1 MISVLVPDLGS
12 RTHTAASAVRLFKQV
27 LRVVGVVVAVL
38 LLTGSHVA
46 AHSDFEG
53 SEPADGSVINEAI
66 DSVVLNFAV
75 PVLGEGA
82 SVIAVGVDSGVTA
95 EGVVTEITGT
105 SWRASFD
112 PAFQGEI
119 VRIAF
124 GFRAEDGH
132 LVDGEVSIDLTAAT
146 TTTIGTSTTAPAG
159 DAEVGDDA
167 LTGGLSSTT
176 TTSTTPLAT
185 QGDAVDDSDNIPVEE
200 VPSLGDALSL
210 NDCLNHVARLTQNVL
225 GFGLVGGVFFAVYL
239 WRRGELLPAPRL
251 VGGAAVL
258 LAVASVAEIAT
269 IAGQLD
275 ISVSDA
281 LTHSLGRS
289 ALMTLCASLLFVI
302 AAASVVSGQV
312 TSRSAF
318 RSLILVPVLGVVGAP
333 AFDGHAVTKG
343 PRIAHALSD
352 IVHMG
357 SAMIWV
363 GAVLGL
369 ALVAR
374 VDEESL
380 PEVARRTAK
389 ALVGTVVVVALS
401 GVAMTLMIL
410 DGLSSLTSSTWGQI
424 LIVKLVAV
432 GTAGVIGAVHHW
444 RIVPQLD
451 LIGSRRS
458 FRRSIAI
465 ECAVLF
471 AVIATSSWLVVAMP

>member
-1 MISVLVPDLGS
+1 MIAVLIPDLCS
-12 RTHTAASAVRLFKQV
+12 RAHTAASAVGLLKQV
-27 LRVVGVVVAVL
+27 LRVVGVVGALL
-38 LLTGSHVA
+38 LLTGSRVA

-53 SEPADGSVINEAI
+53 SEPADGSVINESLE
-66 DSVVLNFAV
+66 SVVLNFAV

-82 SVIAVGVDSGVTA
+82 SVIAVGVDSGATT

-105 SWRASFD
+105 SWRASFA
-112 PAFQGEI
+112 PALQGEM

-132 LVDGEVSIDLTAAT
+132 LVEAEVSFDLTAAT
-146 TTTIGTSTTAPAG
+146 MTTIDLSTTPPAG
-159 DAEVGDDA
+159 DAEDGDDA
-167 LTGGLSSTT
+167 LAGGLSSSTT
-176 TTSTTPLAT
+176 TTLLAT
-185 QGDAVDDSDNIPVEE
+185 QGESLNDSENVRVEE
-200 VPSLGDALSL
+200 VLSSSDAFSL
-210 NDCLNHVARLTQNVL
+210 NGGVNHVARLMQNVL
-225 GFGLVGGVFFAVYL
+225 GFALVGGVFFATYV
-239 WRRGELLPAPRL
+239 WRRGDVLPAPRL
-251 VGGAAVL
+251 VGGMAVVL
-258 LAVASVAEIAT
+258 GVASIAEIAT

-281 LTHSLGRS
+281 LTHTLGRS

-302 AAASVVSGQV
+302 ASASVVTGQV

-318 RSLILVPVLGVVGAP
+318 RSLMLVPSLGIVGAP

-380 PEVARRTAK
+380 SEVARRTAK

-401 GVAMTLMIL
+401 GIAMTLMIL

-424 LIVKLVAV
+424 LIVKLIAV

-444 RIVPQLD
+444 RIVPQLE

-458 FRRSIAI
+458 FRRSLAI

-471 AVIATSSWLVVAMP
+471 TVIATSSWLVVAMP

>member
-1 MISVLVPDLGS
+1 MAGSVIGLL
-12 RTHTAASAVRLFKQV
+12 KQG
-27 LRVVGVVVAVL
+27 LRIIGVVAALL
-38 LLTGSHVA
+38 LLTGSHVT

-53 SEPADGSVINEAI
+53 SEPADGSVINELL

-75 PVLGEGA
+75 PVLSEGA
-82 SVIAVGVDSGVTA
+82 SVIAVGADSGVVT
-95 EGVVTEITGT
+95 EGIVTEITGT
-105 SWRASFD
+105 SWRASFI
-112 PAFQGEI
+112 PALQGEV
-119 VRIAF
+119 VRVAF
-124 GFRAEDGH
+124 AFRAEDGH
-132 LVDGEVSIDLTAAT
+132 LVEAEVSFDLTAAA
-146 TTTIGTSTTAPAG
+146 TTTIGTSTTTPAG

-167 LTGGLSSTT
+167 LAGSLPATTT
-176 TTSTTPLAT
+176 TTSTTLLVT
-185 QGDAVDDSDNIPVEE
+185 QGEAINNSDNIPVEE

-210 NDCLNHVARLTQNVL
+210 NDGLNHVARLTQNVL
-225 GFGLVGGVFFAVYL
+225 GFALVGGVFFAVYL

-251 VGGAAVL
+251 VGGIAVL

-302 AAASVVSGQV
+302 AAASVVTGQV

-318 RSLILVPVLGVVGAP
+318 RSLMLVPVLGVVGAP

-352 IVHMG
+352 IAHMG

-363 GAVLGL
+363 GAILGL

-374 VDEESL
+374 VDAESL
-380 PEVARRTAK
+380 SEVARRTAK
-389 ALVGTVVVVALS
+389 ALVGTVVVVAVS

-432 GTAGVIGAVHHW
+432 GTAGAIGAVHHW
-444 RIVPQLD
+444 RIVPQLE

>member
-1 MISVLVPDLGS
+1 MAGSVIGLL
-12 RTHTAASAVRLFKQV
+12 KQG
-27 LRVVGVVVAVL
+27 LRIIGVVAALL
-38 LLTGSHVA
+38 LLTGSHVT

-53 SEPADGSVINEAI
+53 SEPADGSVINELL

-75 PVLGEGA
+75 PVLSEGA
-82 SVIAVGVDSGVTA
+82 SVIAVGADS
-95 EGVVTEITGT
+95 GVVTEGVITEISGT
-105 SWRASFD
+105 SWRASFI
-112 PAFQGEI
+112 PALQGEV
-119 VRIAF
+119 VRVAF
-124 GFRAEDGH
+124 AFRAEDGH
-132 LVDGEVSIDLTAAT
+132 LVEAEVLFDLTAAT
-146 TTTIGTSTTAPAG
+146 TTSIETSTTIVFG
-159 DAEVGDDA
+159 DVEVGDVVPA
-167 LTGGLSSTT
+167 GGTPSATATTG
-176 TTSTTPLAT
+176 TTPSVT
-185 QGDAVDDSDNIPVEE
+185 QGEAAGDSNEVQVVE
-200 VPSLGDALSL
+200 VPPASDVFSL
-210 NDCLNHVARLTQNVL
+210 NEGVNHVARLTQNVL
-225 GFGLVGGVFFAVYL
+225 GFALVGGVYFALYL

-251 VGGAAVL
+251 IGAMAAVL
-258 LAVASVAEIAT
+258 GVASFAEIVT

-281 LTHSLGRS
+281 LTHTLGRS

-302 AAASVVSGQV
+302 AAASVVTGQV

-318 RSLILVPVLGVVGAP
+318 RLTMLVPSLGIVGAP

-374 VDEESL
+374 VDEASL
-380 PEVARRTAK
+380 TEVARRTAK
-389 ALVGTVVVVALS
+389 ALAGTVVVVAVS

-410 DGLSSLTSSTWGQI
+410 DGFSSLTDSTWGRI
-424 LIVKLVAV
+424 LIVKLVVV
-432 GTAGVIGAVHHW
+432 GAAGVIGAVHHW
-444 RIVPQLD
+444 RIVPQLE

-458 FRRSIAI
+458 FRRSVAL
-465 ECAVLF
+465 ECVVLV

>member
-1 MISVLVPDLGS
+1 MAGSVIGLL
-12 RTHTAASAVRLFKQV
+12 KQG
-27 LRVVGVVVAVL
+27 LRIIGVVAALL
-38 LLTGSHVA
+38 LLTGSHVT

-53 SEPADGSVINEAI
+53 SEPADGSVINELL

-75 PVLGEGA
+75 PVLSEGA
-82 SVIAVGVDSGVTA
+82 SVIAVGADSGVVT
-95 EGVVTEITGT
+95 EGVITEITGT
-105 SWRASFD
+105 SWRASFI
-112 PAFQGEI
+112 PALQGEV
-119 VRIAF
+119 VRVAF
-124 GFRAEDGH
+124 AFRAEDGH
-132 LVDGEVSIDLTAAT
+132 LVEAEVLFDLTAAT
-146 TTTIGTSTTAPAG
+146 TTSIETSTTGTIPLVTQGEAAG
-159 DAEVGDDA
+159 DSNEV
-167 LTGGLSSTT
+167 
-176 TTSTTPLAT
+176 
-185 QGDAVDDSDNIPVEE
+185 QVVE
-200 VPSLGDALSL
+200 VPPASDVFSL
-210 NDCLNHVARLTQNVL
+210 NDGVNHVARLTQNVL
-225 GFGLVGGVFFAVYL
+225 GFALVGGVYFALYL

-251 VGGAAVL
+251 IGAMAAVL
-258 LAVASVAEIAT
+258 GVASFAEIAT

-281 LTHSLGRS
+281 LTHTLGRS

-302 AAASVVSGQV
+302 AAASVVTGQV

-318 RSLILVPVLGVVGAP
+318 RLLMLVPSLGIVGAP

-374 VDEESL
+374 VDEASL
-380 PEVARRTAK
+380 TEVARRTAK
-389 ALVGTVVVVALS
+389 ALAGTVVVVAVS

-410 DGLSSLTSSTWGQI
+410 DGFSSLTDSTWGRI
-424 LIVKLVAV
+424 LIVKLVVV
-432 GTAGVIGAVHHW
+432 GAAGVIGAVHHW
-444 RIVPQLD
+444 RIVPHLE

-458 FRRSIAI
+458 FRRSVAL
-465 ECAVLF
+465 ECVVLF

>member
-1 MISVLVPDLGS
+1 
-12 RTHTAASAVRLFKQV
+12 
-27 LRVVGVVVAVL
+27 
-38 LLTGSHVA
+38 
-46 AHSDFEG
+46 
-53 SEPADGSVINEAI
+53 
-66 DSVVLNFAV
+66 
-75 PVLGEGA
+75 
-82 SVIAVGVDSGVTA
+82 
-95 EGVVTEITGT
+95 T
-105 SWRASFD
+105 SWRATFD
-112 PAFQGEI
+112 QSLQGE
-119 VRIAF
+119 VVLVTF
-124 GFRAEDGH
+124 SFRSEDGH
-132 LVDGEVSIDLTAAT
+132 LVAAELSFDLTAAT
-146 TTTIGTSTTAPAG
+146 TTTVGTSTTTPAG
-159 DAEVGDDA
+159 DVEVGDDA
-167 LTGGLSSTT
+167 LAGGLSSTT
-176 TTSTTPLAT
+176 TTSTTLLVNQGEAINNSDEIRVEEIPSA
-185 QGDAVDDSDNIPVEE
+185 GDAF
-200 VPSLGDALSL
+200 SL
-210 NDCLNHVARLTQNVL
+210 NDGLNHVARLTQNVL
-225 GFGLVGGVFFAVYL
+225 GFALVGGVFFALYL

-251 VGGAAVL
+251 VGGIAVL
-258 LAVASVAEIAT
+258 LAVASAAEIAT

-281 LTHSLGRS
+281 LTHTLGRS

-302 AAASVVSGQV
+302 GSASVVTGQV

-318 RSLILVPVLGVVGAP
+318 RSLMLIPTIGILGAP

-389 ALVGTVVVVALS
+389 TLVGTVVVVALS

-410 DGLSSLTSSTWGQI
+410 DGLSSLTSSTWGQV
-424 LIVKLVAV
+424 LIVKVVAV
-432 GTAGVIGAVHHW
+432 GTAGAIGAVHHW
-444 RIVPQLD
+444 RIVPQLE